1 MEGHISDQSATSNTN
16 GSRSSSQS
24 SGRPSRNAS
33 SIETSVTKLLMSTKQ
48 LLQRLTQWSKGQAN
62 EKNVSDAY
70 VQLGNDFKLVTK
82 QFSHAGL
89 EVSDLGDLPSSLRQ
103 VLEVALREKPSE
115 ETLDKYLPSIRE
127 IVVTLLDKLKVK
139 QTLLKST
146 RNNIKPPYV
155 TPRRSRSGVSSDAAS
170 GRSTPAHRSSDSV
183 GENGQSSRSRSPAAT
198 STPTRN
204 DEASSL
210 VRKQREDQDAALAQ
224 LKNSDTLQRR
234 ASKRFSAYHM
244 AKLSHQSTSEAAALA
259 TPPQYVGKDWSTNEH
274 NLHTGTGLATN
285 DAEQSAALPNNDTS
299 LEAEGTA
306 KRVMVFLKLDGRT
319 KKCSISLPASF
330 NTLRLLFV
338 EKFTYTPGSSSFPE
352 ICIRDPDYD
361 VFYELESGHLDN
373 IQAGSVLALQTAEK
387 SSSDERT
394 LTGVLESFEERLG
407 MKQEALLEEIQKL
420 RDLPSSRQEPLLQP
434 QDKKLDGAFHAEL
447 EHLRRQLAVLLQ
459 IHTAKTKNYE
469 KKIADILEKVSKFKS
484 LSFNSSGSANRI
496 YMEKSHSKLSE
507 VSDGLLGKVDDLQD
521 VVEALRKDVAVR
533 GAKPSKKKLEAVGA
547 ELADA
552 VNCLHKMDQHIIIE
566 KPNWKKIWESELEKV
581 CEEQQFLT
589 LQEDLAFDFKQ
600 DLDKVQET
608 FDLVNLCCEEKE
620 KNPKKTHDPVL
631 PIAKPGTFNQLRDA
645 VLSEVAALE
654 PDHQER
660 LDAIEKAE
668 KLRKKEM
675 NYRNNSEFED
685 ELGNFVNSHN
695 FKKAGGICEID
706 RERQRRDEE
715 NLRANFK
722 PRST

>member
-1 MEGHISDQSATSNTN
+1 MENENSDQTATSNPT

-24 SGRPSRNAS
+24 SGRTSRNAS

-82 QFSHAGL
+82 QFTHAGL

-146 RNNIKPPYV
+146 RNSVKPPYV
-155 TPRRSRSGVSSDAAS
+155 TPRTSRSGVSSNAAS
-170 GRSTPAHRSSDSV
+170 GKSTPTHRSSDSV
-183 GENGQSSRSRSPAAT
+183 SEKGQPSRSRSPAAT
-198 STPTRN
+198 STPTKEN
-204 DEASSL
+204 NTPLL
-210 VRKQREDQDAALAQ
+210 VKKQREDQDAALAQ
-224 LKNSDTLQRR
+224 LKKSDTLQRR

-259 TPPQYVGKDWSTNEH
+259 TPPKYVGDGWNNH
-274 NLHTGTGLATN
+274 DYNLHTVPATN
-285 DAEQSAALPNNDTS
+285 NAEQSAAVPNNDIS
-299 LEAEGTA
+299 IEAEDA
-306 KRVMVFLKLDGRT
+306 EKRVMVFLTLEGRT
-319 KKCSISLPASF
+319 KQSFVSLPASF
-330 NTLRLLFV
+330 NTLKLLFV

-352 ICIRDPDYD
+352 ICIKDPEYD
-361 VFYELESGHLDN
+361 VFYELESGHLDK
-373 IQAGSVLALQTAEK
+373 IKTGSVLTLQTSGMSSPDEK
-387 SSSDERT
+387 S
-394 LTGVLESFEERLG
+394 LTGLLQSFEERLG
-407 MKQEALLEEIQKL
+407 TKQEALLEEIQRI
-420 RDLPSSRQEPLLQP
+420 RDLAPSRQEPLSQLP
-434 QDKKLDGAFHAEL
+434 GKKPDEVFQVEI
-447 EHLRRQLAVLLQ
+447 ENLRRQLAVLLQ
-459 IHTAKTKNYE
+459 IHNAKTKIYE
-469 KKIADILEKVSKFKS
+469 EKIAHILAKVSKFKS
-484 LSFNSSGSANRI
+484 LSFNSSTSANRV
-496 YMEKSHSKLSE
+496 YMEKSHLKLSE

-547 ELADA
+547 ELAEA
-552 VNCLHKMDQHIIIE
+552 LICLHKMDQHISLE

-620 KNPKKTHDPVL
+620 KNPKKTNNPVL

-645 VLSEVAALE
+645 MLSEVAALE
-654 PDHQER
+654 PDHNER
-660 LDAIEKAE
+660 LEAIAKAE
-668 KLRKKEM
+668 KLRNKEK
-675 NYRNNSEFED
+675 NYRDNSEFED
-685 ELGNFVNSHN
+685 ELGTFVVSHN
-695 FKKAGGICEID
+695 FKKAGGISEID
-706 RERQRRDEE
+706 KERQRRDEE

-722 PRST
+722 PMTT